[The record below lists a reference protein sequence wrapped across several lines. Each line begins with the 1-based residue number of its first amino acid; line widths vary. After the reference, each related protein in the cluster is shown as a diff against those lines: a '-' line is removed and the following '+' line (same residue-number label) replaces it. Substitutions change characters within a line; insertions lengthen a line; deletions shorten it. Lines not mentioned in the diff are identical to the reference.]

1 MVPFGRHC
9 ALLLKALYEAGCVPA
24 LTVASWFG
32 ALWKTNYAILL
43 RGRVLKPCLVRSPVA
58 LTEGE
63 SDLTQTGELMRFTI
77 SANMAGIPALSIPVG
92 QSSSGAC

>member
-1 MVPFGRHC
+1 MLSCSKVFKQYLFC
-9 ALLLKALYEAGCVPA
+9 
-24 LTVASWFG
+24 
-32 ALWKTNYAILL
+32 
-43 RGRVLKPCLVRSPVA
+43 SPLA

-92 QSSSGAC
+92 QSPSGARCTDKLLWK